1 MEQQEQ
7 QKLIL
12 AVLNGDDYEDTIH
25 DLTQNGF
32 FVTVLNSSGGFFRK
46 KNVTIMIGTGESKCQ
61 EVLEILKADAGL
73 REKTTYQNVTAPG
86 CEQMSLVPPI
96 PIKKAAGGTTVFIMN
111 LCSIQKF

>member
-1 MEQQEQ
+1 MKEKEQ
-7 QKLIL
+7 QKLIM

-46 KNVTIMIGTGESKCQ
+46 KNVTIMIGTDESKCA
-61 EVLEILKADAGL
+61 EVLEILKVNAGV

-96 PIKKAAGGTTVFIMN
+96 PIKNPAGGITVFIMN
-111 LCSIQKF
+111 ICSIEKF